1 MPIWPIIIGIV
12 IAVLIAVGGVCLCAP
27 AGMTDGKMRE
37 NTNAATTPLSARA
50 PNSLLSRMRY
60 SPNHIPMMPSHQ
72 SQKRSPDTLGIGLEK
87 VPTYN
92 VDSPPDTFSRRL

>member
-12 IAVLIAVGGVCLCAP
+12 IAVLIAVGGICLYAP
-27 AGMTDGKMRE
+27 VGKTDGKMNE
-37 NTNAATTPLSARA
+37 NLNAATTPLSARA

-72 SQKRSPDTLGIGLEK
+72 SQKRSLDTLGLSLEK